1 MIQPIYVYGHQI
13 LEQQCIEIPHDSSTL
28 SDMILDLWDT
38 MRNAQ
43 GCGLSA
49 PQIGLAYNVFI
60 IDSKSVFQSIG
71 KAFRNKY
78 FEPDDNGISE
88 TFINAKLIRVSN
100 EVWKAKEGCL
110 SLPSLTREVNRP
122 WKITVSYL
130 NQNLEKQECE
140 FTGLT
145 ARMIL
150 HELDHINGILL
161 LTYLRPLSQKMLY
174 FKLKSIKNGKVKV
187 AYPIAKKQKIVIPFN
202 G

>member
-1 MIQPIYVYGHQI
+1 MIQPIYVYDQQI
-13 LEQQCIEIPHDSSTL
+13 LEQPCLDIPHDSPML
-28 SDMILDLWDT
+28 SNLILDLWDT

-49 PQIGLAYNVFI
+49 PQIGVSYSVFI

-71 KAFRNKY
+71 KAFRHKY
-78 FEPDDNGISE
+78 YEPDDKGITE
-88 TFINAKLIRVSN
+88 TFINAQLIQTSS
-100 EVWKAKEGCL
+100 EIWTAKEGCL
-110 SLPSLTREVNRP
+110 SLPSLIRDVSRP
-122 WKITVSYL
+122 WKIKVSYF

-150 HELDHINGILL
+150 HELDHINGVLL
-161 LTYLRPLSQKMLY
+161 LAHLLPFSQKMLY

-187 AYPIAKKQKIVIPFN
+187 TYPTMKKQKLVA
-202 G
+202 